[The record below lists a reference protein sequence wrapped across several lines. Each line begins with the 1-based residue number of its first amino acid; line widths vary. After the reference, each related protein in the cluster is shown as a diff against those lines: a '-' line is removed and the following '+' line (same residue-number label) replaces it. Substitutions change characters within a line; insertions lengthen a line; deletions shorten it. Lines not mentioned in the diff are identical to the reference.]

1 MCCCRQP
8 LLVPPGIARRTF
20 TSKAAH
26 RVATSAWPCSAC
38 AGKVPLQSQRAQKS
52 SRHCLSCA
60 DLPNLPFRLQMNTS
74 SSSNSWNSSRMESG
88 PAEKGRPRSRTTPEG
103 PLGRCS
109 CVSLPPGSASSAGG
123 AEASVGLRRPANG
136 AGSGGTTPG
145 LAVAGPAEPS
155 ALAEAGTMPACPPCI
170 TLVLL
175 GKPARM
181 RPPWRGKCGEVG
193 GCAQSGQQLCCSE
206 GTGRALWMQPA
217 APVDSCPALGHA
229 RPANGSV
236 IAPWAAPGPHPCL
249 QQPPGAQ
256 GWPQRA
262 EVPLCK
268 AHLPLHGANAHVA
281 YHPAAR
287 GGEAATNTTGLA
299 GWSHWHEFTARSQD
313 GHQFSC
319 PA

>member
-175 GKPARM
+175 ACTHATSLERQVWGGRGLCPIGTAIVLQRRHGESALDAASGTSGFLPSAGPCAAGKRVGNCSLGST
-181 RPPWRGKCGEVG
+181 RPTPVLATASRCAGVAPTSG
-193 GCAQSGQQLCCSE
+193 GSIVQS
-206 GTGRALWMQPA
+206 ALA
-217 APVDSCPALGHA
+217 V
-229 RPANGSV
+229 
-236 IAPWAAPGPHPCL
+236 
-249 QQPPGAQ
+249 
-256 GWPQRA
+256 
-262 EVPLCK
+262 
-268 AHLPLHGANAHVA
+268 
-281 YHPAAR
+281 AR
-287 GGEAATNTTGLA
+287 G
-299 GWSHWHEFTARSQD
+299 
-313 GHQFSC
+313 
-319 PA
+319 